1 MDVATLD
8 SHRCLTTTES
18 GSVSYV
24 DVGRGRPAVFIHGI
38 FTNAVLWRKVIG
50 AVASDDRR
58 CIAIELPG
66 HGRTP
71 PALEQ
76 ADVSITGLARRV
88 IELCNHLGLQRF
100 DLVANDTGGAIA
112 QVVAAESSDRIATLS
127 LTNCDTER
135 NTPPTLFRPI
145 AFIARPKGAGRD
157 RSADRSPPRTRTSTA
172 TAGLPRHQR
181 CSGRSRRCLRPPRTR
196 HPDIRGSVRPARCG
210 PVVGRPR
217 RGPFPTRQ
225 HGSADTHRVGNCRRV
240 LSDEMGATA
249 RRPHSRHDGASSNRR
264 RTHAFG
270 RRTCRRVHS
279 AHAAP
284 LGVPPMML
292 GSCASMEP

>member
-145 AFIARPKGAGRD
+145 AFIARPKALGVIGPRIAARRGLARLLLLPGYRD
-157 RSADRSPPRTRTSTA
+157 ISAVPDEVVDAYARPVLGTRTSA
-172 TAGLPRHQR
+172 A
-181 CSGRSRRCLRPPRTR
+181 
-196 HPDIRGSVRPARCG
+196 
-210 PVVGRPR
+210 
-217 RGPFPTRQ
+217 
-225 HGSADTHRVGNCRRV
+225 
-240 LSDEMGATA
+240 
-249 RRPHSRHDGASSNRR
+249 
-264 RTHAFG
+264 AFG
-270 RRTCRRVHS
+270 RLV
-279 AHAAP
+279 AA
-284 LGVPPMML
+284 LSSDDLAAVRSRL
-292 GSCASMEP
+292 ASMEVPTLIVWGTADAFFPMKWARRLADLIPGTTALHPIAGARMHLVDERADEFIPLMLHHWASHQ